1 MTALS
6 RAPWIAF
13 TDFAPTVGGRARAQP
28 SQRPRRDRPQAQIQ
42 PARASAAGSARRLAE
57 TYADV
62 FGTVDAARSTGAMG
76 GFAVPESHQLPTLQA
91 LFARN

>member
-1 MTALS
+1 
-6 RAPWIAF
+6 
-13 TDFAPTVGGRARAQP
+13 
-28 SQRPRRDRPQAQIQ
+28 
-42 PARASAAGSARRLAE
+42 
-57 TYADV
+57 V